1 MKSSVCSTA
10 AVGKNKLL
18 WVVEQDNPVLK
29 DRRADLVMDSVIN
42 YYDRRDPRLS
52 YEPGELFL
60 DNGAFTASAKGVDLD
75 RERVIRLQ
83 ETLRPD
89 LTIPLDYPLRANMST
104 KEMQR
109 NWLRT
114 RDNIAYWQ
122 SSTRLARKLVP
133 ALHSWD
139 RKSLVD
145 NIRWI
150 QKHADSDYVA
160 LGSIVSPDFAVSG
173 GFFGDRQ
180 PSKELVDMISL
191 AISSVQKLSDF
202 KVHLMGFG
210 SSPLTLHLAYYLG
223 ADSTD
228 SSGYRRKAAYGKIVL
243 RGTGERY
250 VGNDSA
256 SFGTTKFAE
265 NDEEDIRDKFL
276 LDNCTCPICRM
287 NKDVLWIDWRSR
299 AIHNEYVMKQ
309 EAATAR
315 RFSSVGDEVYEKYLD
330 RAVFADSS
338 LRYLWEYAKL
348 RRRYY
353 RISDVLFDEE
363 V

>member
-1 MKSSVCSTA
+1 
-10 AVGKNKLL
+10 
-18 WVVEQDNPVLK
+18 
-29 DRRADLVMDSVIN
+29 MDSVIN
-42 YYDRRDPRLS
+42 YYHGRPKLQ
-52 YEPGELFL
+52 YEPGKLFL
-60 DNGAFTASAKGVDLD
+60 DNGAFTASSKGIDLD
-75 RERVIRLQ
+75 SERVILVQ

-89 LTIPLDYPLRANMST
+89 LTIPLDYPLRATMSR
-104 KEMQR
+104 KQMQQ

-114 RDNIAYWQ
+114 RDNIVYWQ
-122 SSTRLARKLVP
+122 SSTRLAGKLVP
-133 ALHSWD
+133 ALHAWD
-139 RKSLVD
+139 KRSLID
-145 NIRWI
+145 NILWI

-160 LGSIVSPDFAVSG
+160 LGSIVPPDFAGSE

-180 PSKELVDMISL
+180 PSRELVDMVSL
-191 AISSVQKLSDF
+191 AISSVQKLSSL

-210 SSPLTLHLAYYLG
+210 SSPLTLNLAYYLG

-250 VGNDSA
+250 VGNGSA
-256 SFGTTKFAE
+256 NFGTTRLAE
-265 NDEEDIRDKFL
+265 DEEKGTRDIAL
-276 LDNCTCPICRM
+276 LERCTCPICRT
-287 NKDVLWIDWRSR
+287 NKDMLWTDWRSR

-309 EAATAR
+309 EAATAKQLTR
-315 RFSSVGDEVYEKYLD
+315 VGDEVYEKYLD
-330 RAVFADSS
+330 RVVFADSS

-348 RRRYY
+348 RKRYH